1 MKSHR
6 FVGLSSKFCI
16 VFVPV
21 ALLVAAVEGEGV
33 EEDDG
38 GVVRVLPLIRHRLQ
52 VLHQLHHL
60 VVVLHQGGARIR
72 PQSTELTSGPAPAA
86 PSRRSPAPREARIR
100 PQEY

>member
-1 MKSHR
+1 M
-6 FVGLSSKFCI
+6 
-16 VFVPV
+16 FVPV

-60 VVVLHQGGARIR
+60 VVVLHQEKARIR
-72 PQSTELTSGPAPAA
+72 P
-86 PSRRSPAPREARIR
+86 
-100 PQEY
+100 

>member
-1 MKSHR
+1 M
-6 FVGLSSKFCI
+6 
-16 VFVPV
+16 FVPV

-60 VVVLHQGGARIR
+60 VVVLHQVGGKDQTPIPKMSSLLVFLFGVVQQFCTGRF
-72 PQSTELTSGPAPAA
+72 
-86 PSRRSPAPREARIR
+86 
-100 PQEY
+100 